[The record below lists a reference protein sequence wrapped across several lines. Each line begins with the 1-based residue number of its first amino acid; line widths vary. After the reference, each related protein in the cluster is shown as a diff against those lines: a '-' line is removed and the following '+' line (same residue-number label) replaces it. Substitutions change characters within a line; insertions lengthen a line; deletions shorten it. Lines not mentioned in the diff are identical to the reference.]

1 MYDVVVKKFTF
12 AISSPDEF
20 LVCLVYHNTQFLTAA
35 KLADTIAQFTTA
47 IIKLLVGRITKN
59 LSSSNEYHER
69 LGFETLRECQSIL
82 LDSSGGSSSSSGM
95 VVVVAP
101 CCGDHWQLHPS
112 VADVLCGM

>member
-1 MYDVVVKKFTF
+1 L
-12 AISSPDEF
+12 S
-20 LVCLVYHNTQFLTAA
+20 CLPYTQFLTAA

-82 LDSSGGSSSSSGM
+82 LDSSGGSSSSGM
-95 VVVVAP
+95 VVAVAP